1 MKYYV
6 LRTIT
11 GKEKD
16 VEEYI
21 ERMRDAVPVFK
32 ENVGEILIP
41 METYFQLNKN
51 VKGGRVERTRP
62 YYSGYVFVQAELVG
76 ETKFSL
82 RRVPNVLGF
91 LGDED
96 EPTPLSQEDVNQ
108 IKSVAD
114 DLSDNPE
121 VGEMTFLVGER
132 VKVTYGPFSGFFG
145 EVTEVMDDRKK
156 LKILV
161 KVFGRDT
168 SMEVDFIQ
176 VEKESMPQP
185 FQPSMDGY
193 YPDWH
198 SNVTDWSINQ
208 L

>member
-16 VEEYI
+16 VEDYI
-21 ERMRDAVPVFK
+21 ERMRDAVPVLK
-32 ENVGEILIP
+32 ENVGEVLIP
-41 METYFQLNKN
+41 METYYQLNKS

-76 ETKFSL
+76 ETKFTL
-82 RRVPNVLGF
+82 RRIPNVLGF
-91 LGDED
+91 LGSED
-96 EPTPLSQEDVNQ
+96 NPTPLSQEDVDQ
-108 IKSVAD
+108 MKHVAD
-114 DLSDNPE
+114 KLGDSPEESDL
-121 VGEMTFLVGER
+121 TFHVGER

-145 EVTEVMDDRKK
+145 EITEVMDDRKK

-176 VEKESMPQP
+176 VEKESMP
-185 FQPSMDGY
+185 
-193 YPDWH
+193 
-198 SNVTDWSINQ
+198 
-208 L
+208 

>member
-176 VEKESMPQP
+176 VEKESMP
-185 FQPSMDGY
+185 
-193 YPDWH
+193 
-198 SNVTDWSINQ
+198 
-208 L
+208 